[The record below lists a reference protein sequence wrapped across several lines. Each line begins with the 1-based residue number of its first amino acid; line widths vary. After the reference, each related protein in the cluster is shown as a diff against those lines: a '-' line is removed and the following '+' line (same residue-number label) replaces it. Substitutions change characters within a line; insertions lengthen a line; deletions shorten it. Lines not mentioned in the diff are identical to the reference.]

1 MVTAACLAKLGHDVQ
16 CFDSDPEVIEL
27 LKVGKVRFH
36 EPGLADLVSQM
47 VTEGRL
53 QTAES
58 IEEAVGSSELSFIC
72 VSTPP
77 KANGAA
83 DLSYIEAATRAIAQ
97 SMDGYHII
105 VEKSTVPAK
114 TGERVRETLR
124 MHAKPSVEFDVVS
137 FPEFSREGH
146 AIDDF
151 LHPDRLVLGV
161 ESERAEQAMRT
172 LVQGIDAPIVVTDMA
187 SAELIKHASNCF
199 LALKISYANALA
211 NVCETIGAN
220 VEEVAEGM
228 GLDNRIGRDFLNA
241 GVGYGGSC
249 FPKDMAAFIAMA
261 DELGYDF
268 KLLKAAREVNDERPR
283 RLIEK
288 LRQALWVLSGK
299 TVAVLGL
306 AFKPGTDDV
315 REAPA
320 LALIELLLEEGASV
334 RAYDPVATSTAQKL
348 LGERVVY
355 CEDSY
360 QAASGADALV
370 VVTEWD
376 EFRHL
381 DLDRI
386 KGLLAVPVIID
397 GRNIFDR
404 TTLTE
409 AGFIYHGM
417 GK

>member
-16 CFDSDPEVIEL
+16 CFDSDPEVIEP

-306 AFKPGTDDV
+306 AFKPDTDDV

>member
-306 AFKPGTDDV
+306 AFKPDTDDV